1 MIHGGSCPN
10 LLLNFLSK
18 HAVCQVFLVLVKLCF
33 VAYGSDIVTVLFSVD
48 LSALVLYSSL

>member
-33 VAYGSDIVTVLFSVD
+33 VAYVSDIVTVLFSVD